1 MRRVIAVAF
10 LLGLAACASAVPPQF
25 VVFFPKGDAS
35 LTPDAHAMAAKIAS
49 AARSNAGTVV
59 VEGRADGGNPE
70 DAVLADERATAV
82 VRELTAAG
90 VADGRIEKRP
100 AAPAAGVT
108 GVAAHEV
115 AVTIR

>member
-1 MRRVIAVAF
+1 
-10 LLGLAACASAVPPQF
+10 
-25 VVFFPKGDAS
+25 
-35 LTPDAHAMAAKIAS
+35 
-49 AARSNAGTVV
+49 
-59 VEGRADGGNPE
+59 
-70 DAVLADERATAV
+70 VLADERATAV